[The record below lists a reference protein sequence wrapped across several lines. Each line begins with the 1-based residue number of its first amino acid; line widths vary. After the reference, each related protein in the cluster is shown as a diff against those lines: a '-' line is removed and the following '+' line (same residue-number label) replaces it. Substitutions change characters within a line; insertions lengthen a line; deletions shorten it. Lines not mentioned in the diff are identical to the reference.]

1 MEVWPVWHEAKGRV
15 WGDNHGAR
23 VLCVTRDRKRNERIV
38 RFIKRMYD
46 AGRQSVVVGEKV
58 DHLELLMVM
67 SERAG
72 VPKSAMGQFTSQRT
86 VTKKVQAGD
95 RWQEVRNREKVK
107 AHELERVKRE
117 SQIIFATY
125 GMMKEGIDIPRL
137 DSGISVT
144 PRSDA
149 TQLIGRIRR
158 PYPGKKQP
166 VLWVDIVDA
175 KCGPFLGYYKA
186 RLAEYQES
194 GAKVAHRQ

>member
-1 MEVWPVWHEAKGRV
+1 
-15 WGDNHGAR
+15 
-23 VLCVTRDRKRNERIV
+23 VLCVTRDRERNERIV

-58 DHLELLMVM
+58 DHLELLMAM
-67 SERAG
+67 SERIG

-95 RWQEVRNREKVK
+95 RWQEVRKREKVK
-107 AHELERVKRE
+107 VHELERVKRD